1 MFIASFEYGNY
12 IKIYMFRV
20 IADPRKSGKAGKW
33 VIFWDSLKNMEN
45 LMEILSG
52 ISSLI
57 KEFI

>member
-1 MFIASFEYGNY
+1 MS
-12 IKIYMFRV
+12 RV
-20 IADPRKSGKAGKW
+20 IANRRKSGKAGKW
-33 VIFWDSLKNMEN
+33 AIFWNSLKNMDN

>member
-1 MFIASFEYGNY
+1 MFIPSFAYGNY
-12 IKIYMFRV
+12 IKISMSRV

-33 VIFWDSLKNMEN
+33 VIFWNSLKNMDN
-45 LMEILSG
+45 RMEILSG